1 MKIYVSNNTLEKLE
15 EIVRDAR
22 PDFITVR
29 KYRKGSDVESNC
41 IQGVNLSD
49 KQRQRHKTGKTYQ
62 VYISKNRLRK
72 VKKLVENKPEEYRE
86 GGILPL
92 IPLLLGGIG
101 ALGSLAGGSAAIAKT
116 MIDKKANDA
125 KLEEEKRHN
134 VELEKAAR
142 GEGLF
147 LNPYKEG
154 AGCLKQVIKDFTNTL
169 NTDEVGRKTIRS
181 ILKNMFD
188 YVRIRQERNGNGL
201 YLQPYPQ

>member
-1 MKIYVSNNTLEKLE
+1 MKIYVTNNTLEKLE

-29 KYRKGSDVESNC
+29 KYKKGIDAESNC
-41 IQGVNLSD
+41 IQGIKLSD
-49 KQRQRHKTGKTYQ
+49 YQRQRHKTGKTYQ
-62 VYISKNRLRK
+62 VYISKKRLKK
-72 VKKLVENKPEEYRE
+72 VNKLMENKPEEYRE

-142 GEGLF
+142 GDGLF

-154 AGCLKQVIKDFTNTL
+154 AGYLKQVIKDFSNTL
-169 NTDEVGRKTIRS
+169 NTDEVGRKTIRN
-181 ILKNMFD
+181 ILKNMSD
-188 YVRIRQERNGNGL
+188 YVRIQQERNGNGL